1 MRLLKQIARLPSGA
15 SAHALRLAAGLA
27 LFSSVATWAVLAIV
41 PGWIAAPGWLA
52 ALASVGAASLVLAP
66 AAIMAARL
74 ALGPLEKLAQDA
86 ARQSGFVASGSDV
99 FRALAGSLKL
109 LQARLDH
116 SQRRADAL
124 AFVDPVTQL
133 PNQERLRNA
142 IEEGLARSPS
152 EQTAALVAVFS
163 LRRISKHAQT
173 LDPHAAHDLAKIA
186 AERVV
191 QAARRAEGASN
202 TALVASLGAEQFGV
216 YLPLTNVAQ
225 ATRFVQTVNSALN
238 EPLHWRG
245 ASLFAGACAGA
256 ALGPRDGRDADTLIR
271 RARIAE
277 SSADRAPANIRIF
290 STELDRKASSHLS
303 LEREMRAALERNE
316 FRAYFQPK
324 MNLVSA
330 RVEACE
336 ALARWVRPDQTIVG
350 PGRFVPIA
358 EESGLIGELSDAIL
372 REACWK
378 AAAWARAGHAIKV
391 AVNVSALQL
400 HSDRF
405 ATGVLDTLSSAGLAP
420 SLLELEI
427 TESIAMSDPEVT
439 GRIIQPLREAGVRLA
454 IDDFGCGHSN
464 LAALSILPFDVIK
477 IDQQFVRALE
487 KGGERAVAIVDM
499 ILALARS
506 LRLEVVAEGVE
517 RRAEAD
523 FMAAR
528 GCHWAQGFL
537 YGAAV
542 SAPEFAELLA
552 RQTPRTVSE
561 DHAA

>member
-1 MRLLKQIARLPSGA
+1 MRLLKQIARLPRGA
-15 SAHALRLAAGLA
+15 SAHALRLAVGLA
-27 LFSSVATWAVLAIV
+27 LFSSVATWAALAIV
-41 PGWIAAPGWLA
+41 PGWIAAPEWLA
-52 ALASVGAASLVLAP
+52 GLASVGAASLVLAP
-66 AAIMAARL
+66 AAVVAARL
-74 ALGPLEKLAQDA
+74 ALAPLDKLAQDA
-86 ARQSGFVASGSDV
+86 VRQSGFVASGNDV
-99 FRALAGSLKL
+99 FGALAGSLKL
-109 LQARLDH
+109 LQARLDY
-116 SQRRADAL
+116 SRRRADAL

-133 PNQERLRNA
+133 PNQGRLRSA
-142 IEEGLARSPS
+142 IEEGLARSAD
-152 EQTAALVAVFS
+152 EQATALVAVFG
-163 LRRISKHAQT
+163 LRRISKHAQA
-173 LDPHAAHDLAKIA
+173 LEPHAARGLSKIA

-191 QAARRAEGASN
+191 QAVQRAEGASN

-216 YLPLTNVAQ
+216 YLPMTNVEQ
-225 ATRFVQTVNSALN
+225 ATRFVQRVNSALN

-245 ASLFAGACAGA
+245 ASLFVGACAGA
-256 ALGPRDGRDADTLIR
+256 ALAPRDGRDADSLIR

-290 STELDRKASSHLS
+290 STELDRRASSHLS

-324 MNLVSA
+324 VNLVSG

-358 EESGLIGELSDAIL
+358 EESGLIGDLSEAIL

-378 AAAWARAGHAIKV
+378 AAAWARAGHAVKV
-391 AVNVSALQL
+391 AVNISALQL

-405 ATGVLDTLSSAGLAP
+405 TPRVLDTLSSAGLAP
-420 SLLELEI
+420 RLLELEI
-427 TESIAMSDPEVT
+427 TESVAMSDPEVT

-487 KGGERAVAIVDM
+487 RGGERAVAIIDM
-499 ILALARS
+499 IMALARS
-506 LRLEVVAEGVE
+506 LHLEVVAEGVE

-523 FMAAR
+523 FLAAR
-528 GCHWAQGFL
+528 GCQWAQGFL

-542 SAPEFAELLA
+542 AAPEFAELLA
-552 RQTPRTVSE
+552 RQSSRPASG